1 MNLKDLRVQS
11 ALATLEHNRE
21 IIRARF
27 MPHQDARDDDRGSGF
42 PRSATFRWLRA
53 AVTNRQLV
61 AAALQALLGK
71 HPLGRMLAAWV
82 MSSSAH

>member
-1 MNLKDLRVQS
+1 VNTEELRVQS
-11 ALATLEHNRE
+11 ALAALEHNRE

-27 MPHQDARDDDRGSGF
+27 MPHQESKADDRASGF

-82 MSSSAH
+82 MSSGAR